1 LLFATAVALTGCKK
15 DEKKE
20 GPTGDTAKT
29 ADAAQVAATA
39 ADAAAAPA
47 TDDGGAAGGDRMVN
61 ETGNCPSTIVGA
73 ETKVDEKASK
83 DGKVVVAIT
92 SKEKDVVPTIRARAK
107 HLVDVQGAPDTT
119 VKHTGEGTGGGAGGL
134 CPVFAGEGQK
144 VSMKEIDGGVQ
155 ITLETAKDKGDA
167 LLTEVKARVD
177 KAKTWTG
184 ENIKQE
190 GEFGAKGGDGG
201 LTGGHGGNRTGKGD
215 ASGPRAGG
223 GGGKGTG
230 GGGGKGTGGG
240 DGKGDVKADDAP
252 LPEK

>member
-1 LLFATAVALTGCKK
+1 MRTLTTLLFAAAVALTACKK

-20 GPTGDTAKT
+20 GPIGDTAKT
-29 ADAAQVAATA
+29 ADAAQVAAAA

-47 TDDGGAAGGDRMVN
+47 SDARAADDKMAN
-61 ETGNCPSTIVGA
+61 ETGNCPSTVVGA
-73 ETKVDEKASK
+73 ETKVVDKASK

-119 VKHTGEGTGGGAGGL
+119 VKHTGEGTGGGAVGL
-134 CPVFAGEGQK
+134 CPVFAAEGQK
-144 VSMKEIDGGVQ
+144 VSMKEIDGGVE
-155 ITLETAKDKGDA
+155 ITLETAKDKGEA
-167 LLTEVKARVD
+167 LLAEVKARAD
-177 KAKTWTG
+177 KAKAWTD
-184 ENIKQE
+184 ENIKQA

-215 ASGPRAGG
+215 ASGPR
-223 GGGKGTG
+223 TG

-240 DGKGDVKADDAP
+240 KGDDAKGDVKADDPP